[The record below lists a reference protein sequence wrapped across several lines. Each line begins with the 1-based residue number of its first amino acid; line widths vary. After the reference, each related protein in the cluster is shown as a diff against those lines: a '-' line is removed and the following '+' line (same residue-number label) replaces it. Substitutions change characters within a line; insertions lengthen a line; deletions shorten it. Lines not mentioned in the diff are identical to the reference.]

1 MLLIRRFEEKCGQF
15 YGMGLIGGFCH
26 LYIGQEAVIMGFEF
40 AKQKGDSMITSYR
53 DHAHIIMSGI
63 DPKFVMA
70 ELTGRASGCSKG
82 KGGSMH
88 MFDIPG
94 KFYGGHG
101 IVGAQVPIGT
111 GLAFAE
117 KYNNTKNICYTFLG
131 DGAVNQGQ
139 VYEAFNMAS
148 LWKLPVVYV
157 IENNEY
163 SMGTAVKRSTSMV
176 ELYKKGESFGIAG
189 IQVNGM
195 DVDAVYNAA
204 VFASDYARSGAGP
217 IIVEVKTYRF
227 RGHSMSDPA
236 KYRTKE
242 EVEQYK
248 GRDPL
253 ADVRNIIVDNKYAS
267 EEDLKTIE
275 KKGAYMAEITVR
287 EALQL
292 AMKEEMQR
300 DERVF
305 ILGEEVAEYQGAY
318 KITQGLL
325 QEFGPKR
332 VIDSPISEHGFTGLA
347 IGAAFGGLRPIVEF
361 MTFNFAMQAFD
372 QIVNSAAKT
381 NYMSGGQLGC
391 PIVFRGPNGAAAR
404 VAAQHSQNFAA
415 VYSHI
420 PGLKVIAPYSAEDAK
435 GLLISAIR
443 DDNPV
448 IFLENEIMYGR
459 SFEIPDVIEPIP
471 IGKARIVKEGGDVT
485 ILAFSLQ
492 VGMAIEAAN
501 ILAEENIDAEIID
514 LRTIKPLDIETIL
527 ESVRKT
533 NRLISVEEG
542 WFFAGIGATISS
554 IVIREAFDYLDA
566 APEVVS
572 GKDVPLPYAENLE
585 KMSLPT
591 VEEIIAAAKR
601 ACYR

>member
-1 MLLIRRFEEKCGQF
+1 
-15 YGMGLIGGFCH
+15 
-26 LYIGQEAVIMGFEF
+26 
-40 AKQKGDSMITSYR
+40 
-53 DHAHIIMSGI
+53 
-63 DPKFVMA
+63 
-70 ELTGRASGCSKG
+70 
-82 KGGSMH
+82 
-88 MFDIPG
+88 
-94 KFYGGHG
+94 
-101 IVGAQVPIGT
+101 
-111 GLAFAE
+111 
-117 KYNNTKNICYTFLG
+117 
-131 DGAVNQGQ
+131 
-139 VYEAFNMAS
+139 
-148 LWKLPVVYV
+148 
-157 IENNEY
+157 
-163 SMGTAVKRSTSMV
+163 
-176 ELYKKGESFGIAG
+176 
-189 IQVNGM
+189 
-195 DVDAVYNAA
+195 
-204 VFASDYARSGAGP
+204 
-217 IIVEVKTYRF
+217 
-227 RGHSMSDPA
+227 
-236 KYRTKE
+236 
-242 EVEQYK
+242 
-248 GRDPL
+248 
-253 ADVRNIIVDNKYAS
+253 
-267 EEDLKTIE
+267 
-275 KKGAYMAEITVR
+275 MAEITVR

-347 IGAAFGGLRPIVEF
+347 IGAAFGGLMPIVEF

-415 VYSHI
+415 IYSHI
-420 PGLKVIAPYSAEDAK
+420 PGLKVIAPYSADDAK

-471 IGKARIVKEGGDVT
+471 IGKARIVKEGADVT

-585 KMSLPT
+585 TMSLPT

>member
-1 MLLIRRFEEKCGQF
+1 MKASCLKI
-15 YGMGLIGGFCH
+15 
-26 LYIGQEAVIMGFEF
+26 YIN
-40 AKQKGDSMITSYR
+40 KN
-53 DHAHIIMSGI
+53 
-63 DPKFVMA
+63 
-70 ELTGRASGCSKG
+70 
-82 KGGSMH
+82 
-88 MFDIPG
+88 
-94 KFYGGHG
+94 
-101 IVGAQVPIGT
+101 GA
-111 GLAFAE
+111 
-117 KYNNTKNICYTFLG
+117 C
-131 DGAVNQGQ
+131 
-139 VYEAFNMAS
+139 
-148 LWKLPVVYV
+148 
-157 IENNEY
+157 
-163 SMGTAVKRSTSMV
+163 
-176 ELYKKGESFGIAG
+176 
-189 IQVNGM
+189 
-195 DVDAVYNAA
+195 
-204 VFASDYARSGAGP
+204 
-217 IIVEVKTYRF
+217 
-227 RGHSMSDPA
+227 
-236 KYRTKE
+236 
-242 EVEQYK
+242 
-248 GRDPL
+248 
-253 ADVRNIIVDNKYAS
+253 
-267 EEDLKTIE
+267 
-275 KKGAYMAEITVR
+275 MAEITVR

-332 VIDSPISEHGFTGLA
+332 VIDTPISEHGFTGLA

-420 PGLKVIAPYSAEDAK
+420 PGLKVIAPYNAEDAK

-448 IFLENEIMYGR
+448 IFLENEIMYGK

-471 IGKARIVKEGGDVT
+471 IGKARIVKEGVDVT

-492 VGMAIEAAN
+492 VGMAIEAAK

-514 LRTIKPLDIETIL
+514 LRTIKPLDIEAIL

-533 NRLISVEEG
+533 NRLVSVEEG

-554 IVIREAFDYLDA
+554 IVIKEAFDYLDA

-591 VEEIIAAAKR
+591 VEDIVAAAKR
-601 ACYR
+601 ACYK